1 VDVQDPCGHQP
12 KLGRRELRLD
22 VELATE
28 TLKELVLHRR
38 VDVGSNEFLEL
49 RRRRRAELQ
58 DSLAPGAS
66 RPDLDVEPVSIA
78 EVGGQPITGT
88 WAHRLH
94 ADLDPAAPAL
104 GPLLEALRPD
114 SETAIVHVPDREGE
128 RGERLQVFPTEVLL
142 AITENGA
149 LGVSGTRARNVPE
162 EPYFPVQ
169 VRRLLGPV
177 PHPESGARPAAGIRG
192 QVPVAHQ
199 RAEDELRLLP
209 AELPWLGQ
217 DDTIAGDQL
226 PCLAPASWRT
236 DQVILR
242 RRELRFAVPA

>member
-1 VDVQDPCGHQP
+1 MDVQDLRRHQP
-12 KLGRRELRLD
+12 KRTRRELRLD

-38 VDVGSNEFLEL
+38 VDVRSDKFLEP

-78 EVGGQPITGT
+78 QVGGQPITGT

-114 SETAIVHVPDREGE
+114 SETAIVHVQIG
-128 RGERLQVFPTEVLL
+128 
-142 AITENGA
+142 
-149 LGVSGTRARNVPE
+149 RAHV
-162 EPYFPVQ
+162 
-169 VRRLLGPV
+169 
-177 PHPESGARPAAGIRG
+177 
-192 QVPVAHQ
+192 
-199 RAEDELRLLP
+199 
-209 AELPWLGQ
+209 
-217 DDTIAGDQL
+217 
-226 PCLAPASWRT
+226 
-236 DQVILR
+236 
-242 RRELRFAVPA
+242 